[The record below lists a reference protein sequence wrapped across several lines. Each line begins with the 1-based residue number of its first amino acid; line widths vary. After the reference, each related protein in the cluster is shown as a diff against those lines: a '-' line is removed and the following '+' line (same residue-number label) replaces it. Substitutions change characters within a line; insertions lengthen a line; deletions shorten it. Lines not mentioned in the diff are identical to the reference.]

1 MNRILPSLAC
11 FLLTLGAACG
21 GSSDSNAVA
30 GADGVDGGDGGS
42 GDGTTDGGG
51 DADGQS
57 PTRPPVV
64 IGAPGTP
71 VKLGTS
77 GSFVILAK
85 AGISTVPPSVITG
98 DIGVSPVAATFITG
112 FSLSADASNVFSTTP
127 QVTGKVY
134 AADYAPPTPSTLT
147 TAVGDMEDAF
157 TDAAGRAPD
166 VTELAAGDIGGKT
179 LTKGVYKWS
188 TGLLVPTDVTLTG
201 SATDVWVFQI
211 AQNLTVASGVK
222 VIMAGGALPKN
233 VFWEVAGAADLDTNA
248 HFEGTILCQTAISL
262 KTGSSINGRLLAQ
275 TAVTLAG
282 STVVQAAQ

>member
-1 MNRILPSLAC
+1 MKLILPSLAC
-11 FLLTLGAACG
+11 LLLTLGAACG
-21 GSSDSNAVA
+21 ESDSKAV
-30 GADGVDGGDGGS
+30 GGGDAAGG
-42 GDGTTDGGG
+42 GDSATDGGG
-51 DADGQS
+51 TDGRS
-57 PTRPPVV
+57 PSRPPVV

-77 GSFVILAK
+77 GSFVILSK

-98 DIGVSPVAATFITG
+98 NLGVSPVAATSITG

-134 AADYAPPTPSTLT
+134 AADYAPPTPSNLT

-166 VTELAAGDIGGKT
+166 VTELNAGDIGGKT
-179 LTKGVYKWS
+179 LTKGVYQWG
-188 TGLLVPTDVTLTG
+188 TGLLIPTDVTLTG

-211 AQNLTVASGVK
+211 AQNLTMASDVK
-222 VIMAGGALPKN
+222 VVMAGGALPKN
-233 VFWEVAGAADLDTNA
+233 VFWEVAGAVDLDTNA
-248 HFEGTILCQTAISL
+248 HIEGTILCQTGIAL

-282 STVVQAAQ
+282 STVVQPAP